1 MEGQSTRLRLDGPNP
16 STPDMLDLI
25 AIAWVVLSIV
35 VLASTRANRY
45 LVFATLG
52 STLLACYF
60 AAGVWMN
67 GALSL
72 AVDDQSAQGHVR
84 AAITFEILTALA
96 MSASAA
102 CLISHGGVVL
112 GVARATGWISP
123 QAPCRAV
130 GS

>member
-1 MEGQSTRLRLDGPNP
+1 
-16 STPDMLDLI
+16 MLDLI
-25 AIAWVVLSIV
+25 AIAWVVLSIA
-35 VLASTRANRY
+35 VLASARANRY

-84 AAITFEILTALA
+84 AAVTFEILTALA
-96 MSASAA
+96 VSASAA
-102 CLISHGGVVL
+102 CLILAWRRRPRRSAPDRLDSHQGAMHGGT
-112 GVARATGWISP
+112 R
-123 QAPCRAV
+123 
-130 GS
+130 